1 MEGIILASAAIA
13 TVYIGSEWSTR
24 ETNPEEKHTINKKL
38 AALFPVFGGLTLV
51 GMYLILRYYG
61 KEYIQLILQGYG
73 SFAAAMCFLRTLNP
87 KSTLGKSFSV
97 LLTAAITFHYV
108 KTKHWFTS
116 NLLAWTLAANS
127 ISMMRIDSFATGA
140 VLLACLFVYDIYFVF
155 GTDVMVT
162 VATGIDIPAKY
173 VIPNFTKPGRFSMLG
188 LGDIVMPGLM
198 VSLMQRFDV
207 HNAQTHKDKNTTT
220 PYLKWTLFA
229 YTLGLAITNVA
240 LYYFRAAQPALLYL
254 SPASILAPLLT
265 AWYRKELTSLFAFR
279 SEEQTESDKKK
290 DESTLENK
298 EN

>member
-13 TVYIGSEWSTR
+13 TVYVGSEWSTR
-24 ETNPEEKHTINKKL
+24 ETNPDEKHTINKKL

-61 KEYIQLILQGYG
+61 KEYIQYILQGYG
-73 SFAAAMCFLRTLNP
+73 SFAAAMCFLRTLNC
-87 KSTLGKSFSV
+87 KSTLGKSISG
-97 LLTAAITFHYV
+97 LLTIAITIHYL

-140 VLLACLFVYDIYFVF
+140 VLLACLFIYDIYFVF

-198 VSLMQRFDV
+198 VSLMRRFDV
-207 HNAQTHKDKNTTT
+207 HNAQKSKDKRTST
-220 PYLKWTLFA
+220 PYFKWTLIA
-229 YTLGLAITNVA
+229 YTLGLAITNGA

-254 SPASILAPLLT
+254 SPASILAPLLV
-265 AWYRKELTSLFAFR
+265 ACYRQELTSLFAFR
-279 SEEQTESDKKK
+279 SEEQTESNKTK
-290 DESTLENK
+290 DESTLKNK